1 MARITGCL
9 AYPIQDSLRSDLE
22 LPGELGRRSAS
33 ANQLNYL
40 LAKFSGIRRMCFG
53 HVDSL
58 KAKY

>member
-1 MARITGCL
+1 LTCIAGGL
-9 AYPIQDSLRSDLE
+9 AYPILDGLGSNLE
-22 LPGELGRRSAS
+22 FPGELGWRPAS

-40 LAKFSGIRRMCFG
+40 LAKFRRIWGMCFG